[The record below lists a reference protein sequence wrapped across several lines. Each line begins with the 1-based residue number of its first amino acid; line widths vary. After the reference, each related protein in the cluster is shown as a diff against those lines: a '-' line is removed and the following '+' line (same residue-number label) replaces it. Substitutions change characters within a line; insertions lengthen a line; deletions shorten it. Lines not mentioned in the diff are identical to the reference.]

1 MTDQNNKNNSMT
13 NCDAVDKYKRI
24 KICFRCFHKFGNNTN
39 LKVGDNCPRLGC
51 AGHIV
56 FLEKEL
62 ELIFIAL
69 RKKNYLPNWLTTG
82 EFCKHGFILSLNP
95 FQCAEHLPKPPKG
108 FKGFNSNGSFLME
121 RKYKSADPVKRH
133 IEVEE
138 AINDMQK
145 WVETLPVIVTLKSV
159 LNFSSKTIAEELNNA
174 LQPID
179 EFYDSQVVDHGNGL
193 FSVEAFRIIK
203 EEEKDEEISNIPV
216 AFEYYEPDSIYYKLL
231 N

>member
-1 MTDQNNKNNSMT
+1 MDTCELNN
-13 NCDAVDKYKRI
+13 KYKRI
-24 KICFRCFHKFGNNTN
+24 KICSRCFQKFDINSN
-39 LKVGDNCPRLGC
+39 LKVDDNCPNKGC
-51 AGHIV
+51 QGQIR
-56 FLEKEL
+56 FLEERL
-62 ELIFIAL
+62 ESCYVDF
-69 RKKNYLPNWLTTG
+69 RKKHYLISMLTTG
-82 EFCKHGFILSLNP
+82 EFCDHGFIIMLYP
-95 FQCAEHLPKPPKG
+95 FQCSEHLPKLPKG
-108 FKGFNSNGSFLME
+108 FKPFRSNGAFLME
-121 RKYKSADPVKRH
+121 REYKSTDPVKRH